1 MSIWSRVIER
11 ARTLDGQTWG
21 LVLSAIGCG
30 IAGVVRGVF
39 EDSAR
44 DLVIFS
50 AILIAGVLVFIGL
63 MCTDAIISKLPWPKS
78 SGGSHKDSTS

>member
-1 MSIWSRVIER
+1 
-11 ARTLDGQTWG
+11 
-21 LVLSAIGCG
+21 
-30 IAGVVRGVF
+30 VRGVF